1 MSLLIY
7 SGLLYLGG
15 VSIVLAIKPEFMF
28 SADGNWKEFGLGR
41 SREKYTWFP
50 FWLFTIIWAMLSY
63 AIVMMIMGTGT
74 CTGSDSGTGTAIINN
89 TMTEPIEPDQLV
101 NSIKSKTNDVKPGYY
116 LLHHSETVKT
126 GIPKYVYLGTDIP
139 NIMYNNGN

>member
-15 VSIVLAIKPEFMF
+15 ISIVLALKPDIMF

-50 FWLFTIIWAMLSY
+50 FWLFAILWAMISY
-63 AIVMMIMGTGT
+63 AIILIIMGTGT
-74 CTGSDSGTGTAIINN
+74 ACETIPA
-89 TMTEPIEPDQLV
+89 MKEEQLV
-101 NSIKSKTNDVKPGYY
+101 KSFQSKTKEIKPGYY
-116 LLHHSETVKT
+116 LLHSAESVKN
-126 GIPKYVYLGTDIP
+126 GIPKYVYLGEESPKCVYLGEESID
-139 NIMYNNGN
+139 